1 MDDLKNKK
9 QCENEIFEFSRGI
22 VGEILAA
29 ACAKLGG
36 TPFVGPHEINLAAD
50 QLLKL
55 VEESDRE
62 HRKKDQ
68 LKEKPLTTDREIIMA
83 RLARKIG
90 RGRNAIY
97 HGTRHLPAVLRM
109 GKLLPS
115 ESGQKAVFFTRS
127 PEIAAYWAN
136 MIGSEKDHYSG
147 GILVLDRSTLTR
159 TYRLEPSRYTKDWS
173 DEREES
179 IWGRPINFRRH
190 LLGVVR
196 EADVDA
202 ILGPRKY
209 RYLPNFCSPQH
220 EKDSFWREAL
230 APSGR
235 LTRDDRAKVR
245 QLIVRQREQPA
256 SGACSISQDCESNKV
271 ESCS

>member
-1 MDDLKNKK
+1 MDDLKNKT
-9 QCENEIFEFSRGI
+9 QCENEIFDFNHDI

-36 TPFVGPHEINLAAD
+36 TPYAGPHEINLAAD

-62 HRKKDQ
+62 HRKKDR

-90 RGRNAIY
+90 RGHDAIF
-97 HGTRHLPAVLRM
+97 HGTRHLPAVMRE

-115 ESGQKAVFFTRS
+115 KWGQKAVFFTRS
-127 PEIAAYWAN
+127 PELASYWAN
-136 MIGSEKDHYSG
+136 MMGSERDHYSG
-147 GILVLDRSTLTR
+147 GILVFDRGTLTR
-159 TYRLEPSRYTKDWS
+159 TYRLEPSRYTNDWS

-196 EADVDA
+196 EIDVDA
-202 ILGPRKY
+202 ILGPRIDTSQ
-209 RYLPNFCSPQH
+209 FCP
-220 EKDSFWREAL
+220 
-230 APSGR
+230 GR
-235 LTRDDRAKVR
+235 ST
-245 QLIVRQREQPA
+245 
-256 SGACSISQDCESNKV
+256 G
-271 ESCS
+271 